1 MTRPM
6 PEPPECTCIGRGSG
20 CLTCLD
26 TIGYDLEAICPTCPV
41 HAGPSYSETKRL
53 TDAECA
59 AEYWRALRDEWE
71 DYDMLDGY
79 GPPSIDPWG
88 KEWWPRSGIANE
100 DRLNTWRRFARTPHA
115 LEEA

>member
-59 AEYWRALRDEWE
+59 AHYWQAFCYRARALAEIIN
-71 DYDMLDGY
+71 L
-79 GPPSIDPWG
+79 PPHEARRIV
-88 KEWWPRSGIANE
+88 KES
-100 DRLNTWRRFARTPHA
+100 DTWHRFDTHHHA
-115 LEEA
+115 LEES

>member
-6 PEPPECTCIGRGSG
+6 PGPPGGFTDRARLNYALLGKQITYEQYQEFGDA
-20 CLTCLD
+20 LTRAF
-26 TIGYDLEAICPTCPV
+26 TARP
-41 HAGPSYSETKRL
+41 KRL

-59 AEYWRALRDEWE
+59 AEYWRALRDDEWE

-79 GPPSIDPWG
+79 GPPNIDPWG

>member
-26 TIGYDLEAICPTCPV
+26 AIGYDLEAICPTCPV

-59 AEYWRALRDEWE
+59 AHYWQAFCYRARALAEIIN
-71 DYDMLDGY
+71 L
-79 GPPSIDPWG
+79 PPHEARRIV
-88 KEWWPRSGIANE
+88 KES
-100 DRLNTWRRFARTPHA
+100 DTWHRFDTHHHA
-115 LEEA
+115 LEES

>member
-41 HAGPSYSETKRL
+41 HAGPSCSETKRL

-59 AEYWRALRDEWE
+59 AHYWQAFCYRARALAEIIN
-71 DYDMLDGY
+71 L
-79 GPPSIDPWG
+79 PPHEARRIV
-88 KEWWPRSGIANE
+88 KES
-100 DRLNTWRRFARTPHA
+100 DTWHRFDTHHHA
-115 LEEA
+115 LEES